1 MFVGIRQRKQMILL
15 FARFG
20 NYIFLPLLSFF
31 RFSLFVFCLSVS
43 FFVCL
48 VTINAYYY
56 SIIHKSDISV
66 SLSFNYKLNN

>member
-31 RFSLFVFCLSVS
+31 RFFLFVFCLSVS
-43 FFVCL
+43 FFCL
-48 VTINAYYY
+48 FSHYKRLLVVVLFINQ
-56 SIIHKSDISV
+56 IS
-66 SLSFNYKLNN
+66 LFP